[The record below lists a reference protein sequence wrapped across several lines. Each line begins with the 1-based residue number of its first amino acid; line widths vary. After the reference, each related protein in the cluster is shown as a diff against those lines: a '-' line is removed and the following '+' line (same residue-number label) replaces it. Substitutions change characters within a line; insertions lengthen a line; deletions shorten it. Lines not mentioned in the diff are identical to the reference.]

1 MSPRSKFASRLQRVL
16 TLFVAAS
23 FSLDAVAQMPAP
35 GPEMDILKKDVGE
48 WDVEIKVWA
57 EPGAEPSVSK
67 GSESTRMFGQYWTVT
82 NFEGNMMG
90 LDFKGHGTYRYH
102 PQKKKYVGVW
112 MDSLGPYMMLTEG
125 DYDKDTK
132 TLTMAGDNPGPDG
145 VSVFTYTMTT
155 AYKDGNR
162 IMTMYMQPKGSAEDQ
177 KIKFF
182 EMAYTK
188 KKTKEAMKK

>member
-1 MSPRSKFASRLQRVL
+1 MSPRSKFASRLQLVL

-23 FSLDAVAQMPAP
+23 FSLDVVAQMPAP

-90 LDFKGHGTYRYH
+90 LDFKGHGTYGYH

-112 MDSLGPYMMLTEG
+112 MDSLGPYI
-125 DYDKDTK
+125 D
-132 TLTMAGDNPGPDG
+132 
-145 VSVFTYTMTT
+145 
-155 AYKDGNR
+155 AYRGR
-162 IMTMYMQPKGSAEDQ
+162 LR
-177 KIKFF
+177 
-182 EMAYTK
+182 
-188 KKTKEAMKK
+188 